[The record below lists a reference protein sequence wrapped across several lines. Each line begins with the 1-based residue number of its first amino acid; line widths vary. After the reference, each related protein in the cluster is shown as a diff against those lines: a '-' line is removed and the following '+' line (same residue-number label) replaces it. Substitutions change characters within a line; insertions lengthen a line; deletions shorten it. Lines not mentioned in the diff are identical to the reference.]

1 MTRPDLRRQ
10 RTLYLAM
17 HIALG
22 GALLS
27 LIPSALAADAP
38 NTLNHRISCS
48 ARCLAMYK
56 APNSFPIRK
65 PSPMPCPRGIP

>member
-38 NTLNHRISCS
+38 NTPQSPDILLGPLFSDVQS
-48 ARCLAMYK
+48 AKL
-56 APNSFPIRK
+56 FPDQK
-65 PSPMPCPRGIP
+65 PSPMPFPRVTP